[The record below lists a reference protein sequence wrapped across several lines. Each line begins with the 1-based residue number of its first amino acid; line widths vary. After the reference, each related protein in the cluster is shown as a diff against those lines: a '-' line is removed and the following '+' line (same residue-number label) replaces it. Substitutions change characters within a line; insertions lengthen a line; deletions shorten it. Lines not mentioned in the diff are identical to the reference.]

1 VKRPK
6 YNNHYLNN
14 PGGSIEKRFTSV
26 SELALAAAQDPN
38 LEAEIK
44 NNPSAAIASLAAPL
58 QNGVWV
64 YRMVVAALGLVVLIA
79 IVGAIIL
86 AWKGDGASNTLN
98 LLTALGSA
106 AVGALAGLL
115 APAPRQQ

>member
-1 VKRPK
+1 M
-6 YNNHYLNN
+6 
-14 PGGSIEKRFTSV
+14 EKRFTSV
-26 SELALAAAQDPN
+26 SELALAMAQDPN

-44 NNPSAAIASLAAPL
+44 NNPSAAIASLAASNLAAEIPSD
-58 QNGVWV
+58 VWI

-86 AWKGDGASNTLN
+86 AWKGNGASNTLN